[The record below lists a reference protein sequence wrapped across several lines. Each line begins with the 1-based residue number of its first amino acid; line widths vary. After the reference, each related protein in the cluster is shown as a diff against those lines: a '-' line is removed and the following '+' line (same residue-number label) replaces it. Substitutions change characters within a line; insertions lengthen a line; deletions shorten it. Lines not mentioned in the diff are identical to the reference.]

1 MSEETVKQ
9 SELLKQVP
17 DRYAMIL
24 TVATRTREL
33 VDGAP
38 KMTRYEHVD
47 DLAVAAKEV
56 ATGLVI
62 PTKARK
68 ELFKKE
74 C

>member
-33 VDGAP
+33 VDVLQ
-38 KMTRYEHVD
+38 R
-47 DLAVAAKEV
+47 
-56 ATGLVI
+56 
-62 PTKARK
+62 
-68 ELFKKE
+68 
-74 C
+74 